1 MVYEKLLY
9 ELKESVAVIRLN
21 DPATLNAM
29 SDVMG
34 AELLHAFR
42 RAEQEARAILL
53 TSTGRAFC
61 SGANLSDDTFDLD
74 DPHRDVGTGLQNI
87 YNPLLLDMR
96 ASRLPVIAAIKGAA
110 DGVGCGIACAADMIV
125 AGESAFFFPAFR
137 HVGLSPDGGIS
148 YMLAKSIGRV
158 RAMEL
163 MLLGRKLPAVEALQ
177 WGLINRVVADE
188 AVEDEGLKL
197 AMELACGPSSL
208 ALIKEAAWS
217 ANEAPLAEQLQRER
231 ALQRDA
237 GRSSDFLEGVQ
248 SFREKRKAAFT
259 NR

>member
-9 ELKESVAVIRLN
+9 ELNESVAIIRLN

-29 SDVMG
+29 SDFMG

-42 RAEQEARAILL
+42 RAEQEAKAVLL
-53 TSTGRAFC
+53 TSVGRAFC
-61 SGANLSDDTFDLD
+61 SGANLSDNTFDLD
-74 DPHRDVGTGLQNI
+74 DPHRDVGQGLQNI

-96 ASRLPVIAAIKGAA
+96 ASRLPIVAAVKGAA
-110 DGVGCGIACAADMIV
+110 AGVGCGIACAADMII
-125 AGESAFFFPAFR
+125 AGEGAFFFPAFR

-163 MLLGRKLPAVEALQ
+163 MMLGLKLRAPEALQ

-188 AVEDEGLKL
+188 AVEKEGLKL
-197 AMELACGPSSL
+197 ATELAAGPSSL
-208 ALIKEAAWS
+208 ALIKEATWA
-217 ANEAPLAEQLQRER
+217 AVEATLAEQLQRER

-237 GRSSDFLEGVQ
+237 GRSSDFLEGIH
-248 SFREKRKAAFT
+248 SFREKRKATFIG
-259 NR
+259 R

>member
-1 MVYEKLLY
+1 MAYEKLLY
-9 ELKESVAVIRLN
+9 ELKQSVAVIRLN

-29 SDVMG
+29 SDFMG

-42 RAEQEARAILL
+42 RAEREARAVLL

-61 SGANLSDDTFDLD
+61 SGANLSDDTFDLG

-110 DGVGCGIACAADMIV
+110 AGVGCGIACAADMII

-158 RAMEL
+158 RAMDL
-163 MLLGRKLPAVEALQ
+163 MLLGRKLPAAEALQ

-188 AVEDEGLKL
+188 AVEGEGLKL
-197 AMELACGPSSL
+197 ATELAAGPSSL
-208 ALIKEAAWS
+208 ALIKEAAWA
-217 ANEAPLAEQLQRER
+217 ANEAPLADQLQRER

-259 NR
+259 GR

>member
-42 RAEQEARAILL
+42 RAEQEARAVLL
-53 TSTGRAFC
+53 TSMGRAFC

-110 DGVGCGIACAADMIV
+110 AGVGCAQT
-125 AGESAFFFPAFR
+125 
-137 HVGLSPDGGIS
+137 
-148 YMLAKSIGRV
+148 GR
-158 RAMEL
+158 
-163 MLLGRKLPAVEALQ
+163 GT
-177 WGLINRVVADE
+177 
-188 AVEDEGLKL
+188 
-197 AMELACGPSSL
+197 S
-208 ALIKEAAWS
+208 
-217 ANEAPLAEQLQRER
+217 
-231 ALQRDA
+231 
-237 GRSSDFLEGVQ
+237 
-248 SFREKRKAAFT
+248 
-259 NR
+259 

>member
-1 MVYEKLLY
+1 MAYEKLLY

-42 RAEQEARAILL
+42 RAEQEARAVLL
-53 TSTGRAFC
+53 TSMGRAFC

-96 ASRLPVIAAIKGAA
+96 ASRLLVIAAIKGAA
-110 DGVGCGIACAADMIV
+110 AGVGCGIACAADMIV

-177 WGLINRVVADE
+177 WGLINRVVTDE

-197 AMELACGPSSL
+197 AMELASGPSSL

-217 ANEAPLAEQLQRER
+217 ANEVPLAEQLQRER